1 MQCLHVALYILLHGI
16 SIYHIV
22 AEEEVNKSQ
31 LIHKIASL
39 LLFIFHASMY
49 YSFIMLNLVSL
60 EFFLKIG
67 EEILAM
73 AHPRNFT
80 LSINKTLTPVD
91 QIGDS
96 IFTVRTQPRASFKEI
111 RSKQIRTIV
120 KDFCLLE
127 DIRIFSHFWHS
138 APLTC
143 QLTAIATYIPTLP
156 MNKPSDSVWCVYPGI
171 PNQVILIILLLTTLV
186 SIIASNVYYQHCND
200 RLRNSFNGYFNRT
213 GEVQVMNFKLLL
225 GSDVGARHWKWL
237 AIDCSLLGTIF
248 DTSVLIFTEII

>member
-1 MQCLHVALYILLHGI
+1 MQCLHVALHILLHGI

-31 LIHKIASL
+31 IKHQIASL
-39 LLFIFHASMY
+39 YLFIFHGSMY
-49 YSFIMLNLVSL
+49 YRFIMLNLVSL

-67 EEILAM
+67 EEILAT

-80 LSINKTLTPVD
+80 RSINKTLTPVD

-96 IFTVRTQPRASFKEI
+96 IFTVRTQPRACFKEI

-127 DIRIFSHFWHS
+127 DIRIFSHLWHS

-143 QLTAIATYIPTLP
+143 LLTAIATYIPTLLV
-156 MNKPSDSVWCVYPGI
+156 NKPSD
-171 PNQVILIILLLTTLV
+171 
-186 SIIASNVYYQHCND
+186 NVYVSTPGYRTRSSWSSCCW
-200 RLRNSFNGYFNRT
+200 RL
-213 GEVQVMNFKLLL
+213 
-225 GSDVGARHWKWL
+225 
-237 AIDCSLLGTIF
+237 
-248 DTSVLIFTEII
+248 

>member
-1 MQCLHVALYILLHGI
+1 
-16 SIYHIV
+16 
-22 AEEEVNKSQ
+22 
-31 LIHKIASL
+31 
-39 LLFIFHASMY
+39 
-49 YSFIMLNLVSL
+49 MLNLVSL

-67 EEILAM
+67 EEILAT

-80 LSINKTLTPVD
+80 LPIKKTLTPVD

-96 IFTVRTQPRASFKEI
+96 IFTVRTPPHACFKEI

-138 APLTC
+138 APLTWL
-143 QLTAIATYIPTLP
+143 LTAIVTYIPTLP
-156 MNKPSDSVWCVYPGI
+156 MNKSSDNVWCVYPGI

-186 SIIASNVYYQHCND
+186 FMIAFNVYYRHCND
-200 RLRNSFNGYFNRT
+200 RPRNSFNRYFYGT

-237 AIDCSLLGTIF
+237 AMDCSLLGTIF
-248 DTSVLIFTEII
+248 DTSVLIFTTFLTEII